1 MLSLALA
8 TVRTR
13 WAGFA
18 GAFLALV
25 LGTAVIAMMALT
37 LGATFGTPHPGPQR
51 FAAAPAVVVPADPR
65 GDRAR
70 PPASLPDRTVA
81 AVAATGRVTADRS
94 FPVTVSSGAPGG
106 PSSGG
111 RSVVGHGWSA
121 AGLGRYRLVA
131 GRAPGGDGEVV
142 LGGGAAEL
150 VGRALAVGTADGVRR
165 YTVVGVTAPVWFED
179 AVFFGDRTAARL
191 SPPVNALV
199 AYAPPDRV
207 RAAAGP
213 GALVRTGDG
222 RVVADPDPSGGA
234 AALSNA
240 QAMAGTTMVIAASVA
255 MFIVIATFAF
265 AVEQR
270 RRELA
275 LLRLIGATPR
285 QVRRTVLAEAAVVGA
300 VASAVGCVL
309 GAGATGVL
317 ETWMTGHGVAPR
329 WFSIGL
335 EPVAPA
341 CAFLAGT
348 GSALLGAASAA
359 LRAARVRPAEAM
371 RDAAVGRRSLT
382 PVRVVLGVGM
392 LAGAVVAGW
401 VIARQAP
408 ETAVNPRKYG
418 SVPLLF
424 TGGWAL
430 LAPLV
435 LPAAVRLATRPWTR
449 RGAGALLVRQNML
462 NSRRRAAATMVPAV
476 IAVGLVA
483 TMLCVQ
489 ANGDRARLAQAREET
504 RADRVVVPAAAGGR
518 LDRPTLE
525 ALRAVP
531 GVAATSV
538 TPVRA
543 YIGKRSGPVLDSL
556 SAQAVAPGALGGVLR
571 PRVVEGSLDGLGD
584 DAVVIDRRTARS
596 NGLALG
602 ERVVVRLPDG
612 VPHELRIAAVVRTG
626 LSGDTTYVSSALL
639 PAGDR
644 AGITPDRVLLM
655 YRPGT
660 DRAAVAD
667 RLAAALRGRP
677 ARTATV
683 GDWFTAMEAGLREK
697 ADTAATVVL
706 GVSVGYALISVANTL
721 VMASAG
727 RRREFAALGLTG
739 ATRAQVLRM
748 AGGEALLAVG
758 VGGIVAAGAGAA
770 VLAVQRLSLDRIAD
784 GYGPAVP
791 WGPVGMTAVV
801 CAVVA
806 TGAAVL
812 PVALPAARAV
822 VRSVVWSVL
831 SSVLRVGRG
840 RGGASV

>member
-13 WAGFA
+13 RAGFA

-94 FPVTVSSGAPGG
+94 FPVTVSSGVPGG
-106 PSSGG
+106 PSAGS
-111 RSVVGHGWSA
+111 RSAVGHGWSA

-131 GRAPGGDGEVV
+131 GRAPAGDGEVV
-142 LGGGAAEL
+142 VGGGAAEL
-150 VGRALAVGTADGVRR
+150 VGRALSVGTADGVRR
-165 YTVVGVTAPVWFED
+165 YTVAGVTAPVWFED

-222 RVVADPDPSGGA
+222 RVDADPDPSGGA
-234 AALSNA
+234 AALSDA

-255 MFIVIATFAF
+255 MFVIATFAF

-275 LLRLIGATPR
+275 LLRLVGATPR

-309 GAGATGVL
+309 GVCATGVL
-317 ETWMTGHGVAPR
+317 EAWMTGHGVAPR

-341 CAFLAGT
+341 CAFLAGV

-371 RDAAVGRRSLT
+371 REAAVGRRSLT
-382 PVRVVLGVGM
+382 PVRAVLGVGM

-556 SAQAVAPGALGGVLR
+556 SAQAVAPGALGDVLR

-584 DAVVIDRRTARS
+584 DAVVIDRRTAES
-596 NGLALG
+596 NGLTLG

-626 LSGDTTYVSSALL
+626 LSGDTTYMSSALL
-639 PAGDR
+639 PAGNR
-644 AGITPDRVLLM
+644 AGITPDRVLLT

-667 RLAAALRGRP
+667 RLAAALRGCP

-683 GDWFTAMEAGLREK
+683 GDWFTAMETGLREK

-706 GVSVGYALISVANTL
+706 GISVGYALISVANTL
-721 VMASAG
+721 AMASAG

-739 ATRAQVLRM
+739 ATRAQVLCM

-791 WGPVGMTAVV
+791 WGPVGATAVV

-806 TGAAVL
+806 TAAAVL
-812 PVALPAARAV
+812 PVVLPAAR
-822 VRSVVWSVL
+822 SVV
-831 SSVLRVGRG
+831 SSVASSVTRVG